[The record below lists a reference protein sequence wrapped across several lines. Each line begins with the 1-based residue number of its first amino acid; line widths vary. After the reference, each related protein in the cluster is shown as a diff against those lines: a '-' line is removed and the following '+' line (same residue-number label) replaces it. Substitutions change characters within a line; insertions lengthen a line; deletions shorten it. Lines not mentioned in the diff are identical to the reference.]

1 MPIGPSLR
9 ATDADRERVIGLLR
23 TQLAAGALTP
33 EEFSARAEAAAHA
46 RRRTD
51 LDRLTRDLPA
61 VTVPTTIRNPLRPLV
76 IGALVA
82 VAAFLLVFV
91 AVVAVLGIGAM
102 LGG

>member
-1 MPIGPSLR
+1 MPLGPSPR
-9 ATDADRERVIGLLR
+9 ATDADREQVIGLLR
-23 TQLAAGALTP
+23 TQLAAGTLTP

-46 RRRTD
+46 RRRSD

-61 VTVPTTIRNPLRPLV
+61 ATVTTTIQNPLRPLI

-82 VAAFLLVFV
+82 VAAFLLVLV